1 MASLSMGK
9 HRMKLNKLRK
19 FGENFRDIALSETKK
34 VKKHIENLQF
44 SSKISIDGDTGKRIR
59 QNRVALK

>member
-1 MASLSMGK
+1 MTSLSMGIY
-9 HRMKLNKLRK
+9 RMKLNKLRK

-34 VKKHIENLQF
+34 VEKHVENLQF
-44 SSKISIDGDTGKRIR
+44 SSKISIDGDRGKRIR